1 LHLAFWK
8 YNFSTD
14 MKHPS
19 KNYIQ
24 TSFITA
30 IICALCSCI
39 LFSSSKL
46 FGQEKNYYFFRS
58 YDYGSEALFNP
69 ISTIVNGGCDTYQ
82 QLNRPSTFDAIPWK
96 NGATSVW
103 RSITSPL
110 PVISDFGWN
119 RFLGQEIFPTSFDM
133 NRSQWVPNYMLHV
146 VGGGMVSRKVAEWYD
161 FNGYP
166 LPYVLG
172 AITVMAS
179 EFFNET
185 VENGNNIYPNED
197 CIPDILVFQPLGI
210 LLFSV
215 DKVSD
220 FFSSELNLNDWSQPA
235 AISFAPLAFRNAGQN
250 FVMKYALTQSKSTS
264 LFFHFGNFAIFG
276 LSFKRN
282 TEDAI
287 SIGAGMASTGVKS
300 LPIQNGVPSNT
311 IESGLM
317 AGIYYDRNNSL
328 LLSMVYSASRNC
340 RFRLNV
346 YPGVISSSYFSPGFF
361 ITVADP
367 RIFIAG
373 VTMKIL
379 PLGVSAYV
387 PVK

>member
-1 LHLAFWK
+1 
-8 YNFSTD
+8 

-30 IICALCSCI
+30 IYCALCSCI

-46 FGQEKNYYFFRS
+46 FGQENNYYFFRS

-119 RFLGQEIFPTSFDM
+119 RFLGQEIFPASLDRDRT
-133 NRSQWVPNYMLHV
+133 QWVPNYMLHV
-146 VGGGMVSRKVAEWYD
+146 VGGGMVSRKIAEWYD
-161 FNGYP
+161 SNGYP
-166 LPYVLG
+166 LPNVLG

-210 LLFSV
+210 LLFSF
-215 DKVSD
+215 DNISE

-300 LPIQNGVPSNT
+300 LPVQNGVPSNT
-311 IESGLM
+311 IESGPM

-328 LLSMVYSASRNC
+328 LMSMVYSASRNC

-361 ITVADP
+361 ITMADP